1 LNIPNHCRSVKLDE
15 FIVLPDHIHGV
26 LFLRPNNI
34 KSYENTNIARK
45 NVAAGSL
52 SAIIRS
58 YKSAV
63 TKTVNEVQQTP
74 GKKFGPRNYYDR
86 IIWNEK
92 MLPRIQRYIEN
103 NPRKHWEEICCRMGS
118 AC

>member
-1 LNIPNHCRSVKLDE
+1 MDGYVYHSNQGRIARSIWLNIPNHCRSINLGE
-15 FIVLPDHIHGV
+15 FSVLPDHIHGI

-34 KSYENTNIARK
+34 NSYENKNIARK
-45 NVAAGSL
+45 NFAAGSL

-58 YKSAV
+58 YKSTV

-74 GKKFGPRNYYDR
+74 GKKYWPRNYYDR

-92 MLPRIQRYIEN
+92 NVAADPTVY
-103 NPRKHWEEICCRMGS
+103 
-118 AC
+118 